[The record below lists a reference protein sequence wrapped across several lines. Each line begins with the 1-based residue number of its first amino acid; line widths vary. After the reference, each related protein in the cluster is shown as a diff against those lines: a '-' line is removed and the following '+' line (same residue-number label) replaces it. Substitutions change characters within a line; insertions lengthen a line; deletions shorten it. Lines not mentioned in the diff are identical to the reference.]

1 MEQQPISALQ
11 EVNGTILH
19 LGAGECRELETYLAT
34 EAEQIVLVEPA
45 PEAAQ
50 ALRQKTVD
58 EPRVKVVEAA
68 FSSLVGSATLYYYNL
83 PGLATLHP
91 LTPLPA
97 KWPGLRE
104 TAQVS
109 VKAYSLAQLM
119 EQVSLTEGKKH
130 WLIIETPGEER
141 HVLRAIREYEVPQW
155 FARLSLYLGILT
167 PQVDQVR
174 PALLK
179 ALEEAN
185 YRLEDVI
192 TQSDQLICHA
202 KAGALEAQQ
211 EELHRLKPVQLLK
224 ENQRLQNENQA
235 LSERM
240 AQAEAQLN
248 LMKELLLHGVIHE

>member
-50 ALRQKTVD
+50 ALRQRTAD
-58 EPRVKVVEAA
+58 EPRVKVIEAA
-68 FSSLVGSATLYYYNL
+68 VSSLAGGATLYYYNL

-91 LTPLPA
+91 LKPLPT

-104 TAQVS
+104 ISQVN
-109 VKAYSLAQLM
+109 VKAYSLDQLM
-119 EQVSLTEGKKH
+119 EQVTMAEGRKH
-130 WLIIETPGEER
+130 WLVIETPGEES
-141 HVLRAIREYEVPQW
+141 HVLRAIRDYEVPLW
-155 FARLSLYLGILT
+155 ISHLSLYIGILT
-167 PQVDQVR
+167 PQVDQTR

-179 ALEEAN
+179 TLEEAS
-185 YRLEDVI
+185 YRLVDVV
-192 TQSDQLICHA
+192 TQADQFIFHA
-202 KAGALEAQQ
+202 KAGALKVHQ

-235 LSERM
+235 LSEKM

-248 LMKELLLHGVIHE
+248 LMEELILHGVIHE